1 MSSIVSSSSSTSD
14 DQMHARYL
22 AIQAERAAAP
32 PKMTLA
38 QKQEF
43 LVAANKKKIAG
54 LRAELAAAEADL
66 AQFPELADQF
76 KSLIKSLR
84 AELKTAIAHKGTLF
98 NGGVW

>member
-1 MSSIVSSSSSTSD
+1 
-14 DQMHARYL
+14 MHARYL

-54 LRAELAAAEADL
+54 LRAELAAAEA
-66 AQFPELADQF
+66 ELAKKVPGTIRDL
-76 KSLIKSLR
+76 KSQLKELR